1 LLRDASSDM
10 AVASLAYGVLTVLL
24 LDGKTE
30 RGQLVAEHPDAVQV
44 TARLPLRAN
53 LTVLENISIVPQ
65 FRRGESPEAAAR
77 YAWSLLE
84 RIGYTA
90 CAQLRDPDLSHEERF
105 AAKLLRAVALRPSI
119 ILIDRPGRLLPDT
132 YYPPFVEAMLAALKG
147 EYGQCWVLDYVWNA
161 PLYPHRRSDDSS

>member
-1 LLRDASSDM
+1 MGGESFAFGALRI
-10 AVASLAYGVLTVLL
+10 LL
-24 LDGKTE
+24 LENNAE
-30 RGQLVAEHPDAVQV
+30 RKQLVAEHPDAVEV

-53 LTVLENISIVPQ
+53 LTVLENIAIVPQ

-90 CAQLRDPDLSHEERF
+90 CAPLRDPDLSHEERF
-105 AAKLLRAVALRPSI
+105 AAKVLRAAALRPPI

-147 EYGQCWVLDYVWNA
+147 EFGQCWVLDYVWNA
-161 PLYPHRRSDDSS
+161 PLYPHHRSGTSS